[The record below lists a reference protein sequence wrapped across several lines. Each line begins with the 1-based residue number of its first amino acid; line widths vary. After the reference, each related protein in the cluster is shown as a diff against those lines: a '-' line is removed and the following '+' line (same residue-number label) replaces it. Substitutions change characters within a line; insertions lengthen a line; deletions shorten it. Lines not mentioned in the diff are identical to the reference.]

1 MLFRSK
7 PNNHPINDVHTNL
20 ESFIL
25 FNDSGL
31 NDVDSQLVEVEDVL
45 EISNCIRLV
54 LEKEKENLPSV
65 SEQPSDKAEESS
77 NQNQEVAQKVET
89 KKQP

>member
-1 MLFRSK
+1 MKYMITSK
-7 PNNHPINDVHTNL
+7 ERPNNHPINSIHTDL

-31 NDVDSQLVEVEDVL
+31 NDVDSQLVEVEDVPN
-45 EISNCIRLV
+45 ISNCIKRV

-65 SEQPSDKAEESS
+65 SKQPYDKAEDIS
-77 NQNQEVAQKVET
+77 N
-89 KKQP
+89 